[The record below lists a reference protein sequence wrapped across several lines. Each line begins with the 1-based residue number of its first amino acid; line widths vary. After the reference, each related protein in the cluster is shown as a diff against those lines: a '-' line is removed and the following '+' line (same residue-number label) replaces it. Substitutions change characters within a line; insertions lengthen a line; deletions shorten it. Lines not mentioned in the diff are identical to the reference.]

1 MSTDILTKLRS
12 DALSLPEAERA
23 ELAHTLVMSLD
34 LPADPDARV
43 AWDEEI
49 ARRMAEIDAGTAPLV
64 DRAEFQR
71 QMQARLGRP

>member
-1 MSTDILTKLRS
+1 MSTDILSKLRS

-34 LPADPDARV
+34 SPADPDARE
-43 AWDEEI
+43 AWDVEI
-49 ARRMAEIDAGTAPLV
+49 ARRMAEIDAGTANLV

>member
-1 MSTDILTKLRS
+1 MSTDILSKLRS

-34 LPADPDARV
+34 SPADPDAQE
-43 AWDEEI
+43 AWDVEI
-49 ARRMAEIDAGTAPLV
+49 ARRIADIDAGTANLV